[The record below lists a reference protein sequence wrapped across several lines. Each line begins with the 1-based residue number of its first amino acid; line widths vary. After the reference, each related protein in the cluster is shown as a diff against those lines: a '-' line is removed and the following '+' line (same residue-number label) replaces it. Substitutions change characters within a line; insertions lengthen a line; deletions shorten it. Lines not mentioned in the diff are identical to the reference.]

1 MNAPS
6 RTSISYLA
14 AQCEGETTR
23 FFRTRQ
29 ENNEN
34 DSCLQLFR
42 LAALQDNE
50 EAWEAI
56 YRQYAP
62 LVKGWVLR
70 HPAFPQT
77 GEDADYFINMAFSR
91 MWRAMTPQ
99 KCQQFENIKSVLRY
113 LQTCTHSAIID
124 SVRNNQLEALDI
136 EIQEIHRQIEASAI
150 DANERLHER
159 IYSKEALEIVEQ
171 RMKTPQERI
180 VLYEAY
186 TLGLKAGD
194 IFQRHPGMFQSVKE
208 VYRVKE
214 NILARL
220 RRDKDLRELLA

>member
-1 MNAPS
+1 MNDPS
-6 RTSISYLA
+6 RPSISELA
-14 AQCEGETTR
+14 TQCERETSR
-23 FFRTRQ
+23 FFRARQ
-29 ENNEN
+29 ENEEG

-42 LAALQDNE
+42 LAALKNDE
-50 EAWEAI
+50 KAWEAI

-77 GEDADYFINMAFSR
+77 GEDADFFINMAFSR
-91 MWRAMTPQ
+91 MWQAMTPE
-99 KCQQFENIKSVLRY
+99 KCQRFDNIKSVLRY
-113 LQTCTHSAIID
+113 LQACTHSAIID
-124 SVRNNQLEALDI
+124 FVRNNQLEALDI
-136 EIQEIHRQIEASAI
+136 ETQKIHRKIEASVI
-150 DANERLHER
+150 DANERLHDR
-159 IYSKEALEIVEQ
+159 IYSKEALEIIEQ
-171 RMKTPQERI
+171 RMKTPRESA

-186 TLGLKAGD
+186 VLGLKAGD
-194 IFQRHPGMFQSVKE
+194 IFQRHPEMFQSVKE